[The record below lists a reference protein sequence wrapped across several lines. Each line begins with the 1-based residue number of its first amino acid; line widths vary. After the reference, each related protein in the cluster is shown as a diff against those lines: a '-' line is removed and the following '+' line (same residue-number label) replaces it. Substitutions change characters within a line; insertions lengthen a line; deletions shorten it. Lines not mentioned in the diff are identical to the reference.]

1 MFNKKIL
8 VGKFLLQKCADLDLQ
23 LIRNC
28 TPNSSYVSEIVTL
41 MAGSVYFVT

>member
-8 VGKFLLQKCADLDLQ
+8 VEKFLLQKCADLDLQ